1 MGVLS
6 GQMLMDDGDR
16 AGEELLLLREDMRMK
31 LKKMIG
37 FSQKE
42 KRKEKRV
49 EQSVLSKESL
59 KQKQKH

>member
-1 MGVLS
+1 
-6 GQMLMDDGDR
+6 MDDGDR
-16 AGEELLLLREDMRMK
+16 AGKEELLLLREDMRMK

-37 FSQKE
+37 FSQRE

>member
-1 MGVLS
+1 
-6 GQMLMDDGDR
+6 MDDGDR
-16 AGEELLLLREDMRMK
+16 AGEEELLLREDMRMK

-37 FSQKE
+37 FSQRE

>member
-16 AGEELLLLREDMRMK
+16 AGEELLLLKEDMRMK

-59 KQKQKH
+59 KQK

>member
-1 MGVLS
+1 
-6 GQMLMDDGDR
+6 MLMDDGDR

-37 FSQKE
+37 FSQRE

>member
-1 MGVLS
+1 
-6 GQMLMDDGDR
+6 MLMDDGDR
-16 AGEELLLLREDMRMK
+16 AGEEELLLLREDMRMK

-37 FSQKE
+37 FSQRE